1 MGVYLNPGS
10 GRFEE
15 SIASEIYVDKTK
27 LIEYTNKI
35 LGTEQKYLCVSRPRR
50 FGKSM
55 TANMLAAYYGKKNIT
70 RELFQG
76 LQIEKSSS
84 FEKNLNKYHVIFL
97 NMQDFL
103 SKADN
108 IWQMRELIEKAILRE
123 LFREYPKVD
132 YPDKEDLVGVWQEI
146 YAEYADSFVV
156 IIDEWDCIFREK
168 RDDKLA
174 QKYYLDFLRNM
185 LKDKTY
191 IKLAYMTGILPIKKY
206 GSHSALNMFDEY
218 SMIEPDA
225 LAEYIGFT
233 EQEVKV
239 LCARYD
245 MDFGEVKKWYDGYL
259 FRDNLHIYSPKS
271 VVSAMRSG
279 RFGTYWNKT
288 ETFEALRDY
297 INMNFNGL
305 KDSVVGLLAG
315 VRKKIDIGTFANDM
329 TSLETADDVLTLLIH
344 LGYLGYDPVLEEVYI
359 PNTEVATEFVN
370 AVKSAGWDEVVRAVK
385 NSEELLE
392 ATWRGDEEAVADGI
406 EVVHMETSILSYN
419 DENALSCIL
428 MLAYYSARNY
438 YTSVRELPAGKGFAD
453 IVYLPRKSSMDKPA
467 MLVELKWDKSAE
479 SAIAQ
484 IKEKRYI
491 KALDG
496 YNGKLLLIGINYDK
510 NSKKHQCVIEKVLT

>member
-168 RDDKLA
+168 RDDIWI
-174 QKYYLDFLRNM
+174 F
-185 LKDKTY
+185 
-191 IKLAYMTGILPIKKY
+191 
-206 GSHSALNMFDEY
+206 
-218 SMIEPDA
+218 
-225 LAEYIGFT
+225 
-233 EQEVKV
+233 
-239 LCARYD
+239 
-245 MDFGEVKKWYDGYL
+245 
-259 FRDNLHIYSPKS
+259 
-271 VVSAMRSG
+271 
-279 RFGTYWNKT
+279 
-288 ETFEALRDY
+288 
-297 INMNFNGL
+297 
-305 KDSVVGLLAG
+305 
-315 VRKKIDIGTFANDM
+315 
-329 TSLETADDVLTLLIH
+329 
-344 LGYLGYDPVLEEVYI
+344 
-359 PNTEVATEFVN
+359 
-370 AVKSAGWDEVVRAVK
+370 
-385 NSEELLE
+385 
-392 ATWRGDEEAVADGI
+392 
-406 EVVHMETSILSYN
+406 
-419 DENALSCIL
+419 
-428 MLAYYSARNY
+428 
-438 YTSVRELPAGKGFAD
+438 
-453 IVYLPRKSSMDKPA
+453 
-467 MLVELKWDKSAE
+467 
-479 SAIAQ
+479 
-484 IKEKRYI
+484 
-491 KALDG
+491 
-496 YNGKLLLIGINYDK
+496 
-510 NSKKHQCVIEKVLT
+510 